1 MITMIIDV
9 NDDTYIQKANNPKVE
24 EQIKKLR
31 EISNNPS
38 INIIAAGRDGYG
50 SNIQGKNQF
59 MKDLETIAGNRS
71 NVVINSNPLE
81 LSRKL
86 IQKMIDLNTICKN
99 DGKRIVEVT
108 VVFPI

>member
-1 MITMIIDV
+1 
-9 NDDTYIQKANNPKVE
+9 
-24 EQIKKLR
+24 
-31 EISNNPS
+31 
-38 INIIAAGRDGYG
+38 
-50 SNIQGKNQF
+50 